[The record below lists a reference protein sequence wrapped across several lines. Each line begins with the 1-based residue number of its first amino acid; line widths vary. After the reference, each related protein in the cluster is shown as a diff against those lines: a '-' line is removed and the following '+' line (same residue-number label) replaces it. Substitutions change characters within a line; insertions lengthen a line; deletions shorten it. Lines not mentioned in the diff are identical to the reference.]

1 MTSDHHG
8 VRHPGANGA
17 TSSDR
22 PPPGR
27 ALTVSLVNDYEII
40 LQGLHAMLEPFS
52 DRIRVVEHEIGGTP
66 GERADIALFDT
77 FAGRRDALS
86 RAAAMAKEGLVDHVV
101 LYTWDAS
108 EPFLAAARDAKVAAV
123 LLKSL
128 GGEELADALVR
139 IGRGETVDVDEMHNG
154 DHDRAREV
162 LSIRERE
169 VLAMLALGYR
179 NREIAHELFLS
190 VDTVKTY
197 VRRVFQKLGV
207 NNRTQAALKAREFD
221 LAPPQS
227 RLDRLASERQTT
239 RIGSP

>member
-1 MTSDHHG
+1 MSPDRTG
-8 VRHPGANGA
+8 VTPE
-17 TSSDR
+17 R
-22 PPPGR
+22 PAHAGR
-27 ALTVSLVNDYEII
+27 TLTVALVNDYEII

-52 DRIRVVEHEIGGTP
+52 DRIRVVEHEVAGTP
-66 GERADIALFDT
+66 DRHADIALFDT
-77 FAGRRDALS
+77 FAGRRDAIA
-86 RAAAMAKEGLVDHVV
+86 RAHRMANEGHVDRIV
-101 LYTWDAS
+101 LYTWDAT
-108 EPFLAAARDAKVAAV
+108 EPFLDAARDAEVSAV

-139 IGRGETVDVDEMHNG
+139 IGRGETVAVDEMHNG
-154 DHDRAREV
+154 GGERGREV

-207 NNRTQAALKAREFD
+207 NNRTQAALKARDFD

-227 RLDRLASERQTT
+227 RLDRLASEREAT
-239 RIGSP
+239 RMGSP

>member
-1 MTSDHHG
+1 MSPDRTAS
-8 VRHPGANGA
+8 ASA
-17 TSSDR
+17 TSAETS
-22 PPPGR
+22 GR
-27 ALTVSLVNDYEII
+27 ALTVTLVNDYEII
-40 LQGLHAMLEPFS
+40 LRGLHSMLEPFA
-52 DRIRVVEHEIGGTP
+52 DRIRVVGHEIGGTP
-66 GERADIALFDT
+66 QQRADIALFDT

-86 RAAAMAKEGLVDHVV
+86 RASTMIKEGHVDHVV

-108 EPFLAAARDAKVAAV
+108 EAFLDAARAADVSAV

-139 IGRGETVDVDEMHNG
+139 IGGGETVDVDEMHNG
-154 DHDRAREV
+154 GAGPGHEV
-162 LSIRERE
+162 LSARERE

-227 RLDRLASERQTT
+227 RLDRLATEREAT

>member
-1 MTSDHHG
+1 VS
-8 VRHPGANGA
+8 P
-17 TSSDR
+17 DR
-22 PPPGR
+22 SGR
-27 ALTVSLVNDYEII
+27 ADDTRSAGRSDAGDRTLTVSLVNDYEII

-52 DRIRVVEHEIGGTP
+52 DRISVVEHEVGGTP
-66 GERADIALFDT
+66 HERADIALFDT
-77 FAGRRDALS
+77 FAGRRDAIA
-86 RAAAMAKEGLVDHVV
+86 RASKMASEGVVDQIV

-108 EPFLAAARDAKVAAV
+108 EGFLEAAREAEVSAV

-139 IGRGETVDVDEMHNG
+139 IGRGETVSVDEMHNG
-154 DHDRAREV
+154 DGARARES

-207 NNRTQAALKAREFD
+207 NNRTQAALKARDFD

-227 RLDRLASERQTT
+227 RLDRLASEREAT
-239 RIGSP
+239 RMGSP